1 MGESVILGYYPLFLI
16 IVGTVLNSIALSIL
30 CRRSFKDTKK
40 QPTIQY
46 MRAIAIFDVLM
57 LYGWNLQHY
66 LSSVYGFTLERYSIA
81 SCKIFLFLGYFTTQS
96 TSWLRV
102 FVCLDRYLSLSY
114 LHRTWFNHSK
124 SVTIVI
130 AGVVGLLALL
140 NLHLMLFGCFY
151 TSAGTID
158 INASFYAI
166 FPLWDYVNLAVYNC
180 IPFIFMIVFNIGV
193 IYHLIRLRRRSSVQN
208 SRLQHRSLSITSVAT
223 TCLFLL
229 MTIPANIAFAFFQ
242 ATAGEIAL
250 SLLDA
255 TLFTYHITSF
265 PLYLITFQKFRK
277 EFIALATCGRSDT
290 RVAAATTVLTAKLPA
305 PAVIKLRSVV
315 HMMSHTREQ
324 QDESC
329 T

>member
-1 MGESVILGYYPLFLI
+1 MSEYILLGYYPLFLI
-16 IVGTVLNSIALSIL
+16 IVGTVLNGTTLFIL
-30 CRRSFKDTKK
+30 CRRSFKETKK

-102 FVCLDRYLSLSY
+102 FVCLDRYLSLSH
-114 LHRTWFNHSK
+114 LHRTWFNHSR
-124 SVTIVI
+124 SVTMVIV
-130 AGVVGLLALL
+130 GVIGLLALL

-158 INASFYAI
+158 INAPFYAI

-180 IPFIFMIVFNIGV
+180 IPFVFMMLLNIGV
-193 IYHLIRLRRRSSVQN
+193 IYHLLRLHRTSSVPN
-208 SRLQHRSLSITSVAT
+208 SRIQHRSLSITSVAT
-223 TCLFLL
+223 TFLFVL
-229 MTIPANIAFAFFQ
+229 MTIPATIAFAFFQ
-242 ATAGEIAL
+242 ATAGDIVL

-265 PLYLITFQKFRK
+265 PLYLITFRKFRK
-277 EFIALATCGRSDT
+277 EFIALATCGTSEK
-290 RVAAATTVLTAKLPA
+290 RVTPATTPPRIKLPA

-315 HMMSHTREQ
+315 HLMNQTHAL